1 MFAVKK
7 MTKFISLNIIA
18 VFSICSCYSQEN
30 IPKKHSKI
38 YLGIGSVFSSFQDTK
53 FSNSRYSGN
62 GEFYE
67 LGLENRKNDIWG
79 LHFYYYNTNEQTN
92 THNKGLASIN
102 NYNFSIKYLKPL
114 SSKKIECVY
123 LGIKWD
129 LIDIY
134 SRSVAGLYNNST
146 YSMFAS
152 NLKVVGIYSKR
163 LTTYFKLDTSVE
175 MQLAN
180 FIYESS
186 SFGFGIPQ
194 EKLVNG
200 EFEYQVDDDDPLFES
215 FENRLFWD
223 YFNLSTNVK
232 VHYKKRWTLSYMW
245 NIQRSRVVKK
255 YPLTRGYNSL
265 SLIYN
270 IKNK

>member
-1 MFAVKK
+1 MDDRSTIAIPLFDAKYRCL
-7 MTKFISLNIIA
+7 SLGEIVIPLQFGIA
-18 VFSICSCYSQEN
+18 
-30 IPKKHSKI
+30 
-38 YLGIGSVFSSFQDTK
+38 L
-53 FSNSRYSGN
+53 
-62 GEFYE
+62 
-67 LGLENRKNDIWG
+67 L
-79 LHFYYYNTNEQTN
+79 
-92 THNKGLASIN
+92 
-102 NYNFSIKYLKPL
+102 
-114 SSKKIECVY
+114 SKKTERVY
-123 LGIKWD
+123 LGVKWD

-152 NLKVVGIYSKR
+152 NLKVMGIYSKR
-163 LTTYFKLDTSVE
+163 LATNFKLDTSIE

-200 EFEYQVDDDDPLFES
+200 EFEYQVDDDEPLFES

-245 NIQRSRVVKK
+245 NIQRSRVVKN
-255 YPLTRGYNSL
+255 YPLTRGYNSF